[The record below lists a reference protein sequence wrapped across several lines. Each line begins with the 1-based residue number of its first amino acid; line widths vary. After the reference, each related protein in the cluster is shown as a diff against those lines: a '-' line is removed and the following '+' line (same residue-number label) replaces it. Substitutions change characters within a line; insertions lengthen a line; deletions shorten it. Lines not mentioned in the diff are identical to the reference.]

1 MLLVLLIPPP
11 PPLMA
16 MGSDDEESD
25 PMNISASRLASALH
39 ASSNPSPLPAV
50 CGDWSMVSN
59 AAPDDPPPFTRSPA
73 RPLTAWLSA
82 AVPKAPAGR
91 DDPTGGPTGWNPTM
105 GFPECV
111 RPEESRAPPL
121 LVRSWWTAPLWPV
134 ASAWVMLDAFAWVM
148 LDSMELD
155 LWESF
160 KCGGI
165 GLIGKPPP
173 PSSEYPRAEDDR
185 PTAFVGATGTGTSAT
200 GPLPCVHLSPSA
212 CRHRSRMQRISTSST
227 GADAGAR
234 LWRFAPPAFCSR
246 ILATKAARVHL
257 PTVGLVGAAVIMQL
271 AGSSSH
277 LSRPRLPLS
286 GSDDTSSAC
295 VAMNLSFPPMTFFPG
310 TCGSATLSSSL
321 GLLSIASNPPR
332 ASRSHALSPGMG
344 PR

>member
-1 MLLVLLIPPP
+1 
-11 PPLMA
+11 
-16 MGSDDEESD
+16 
-25 PMNISASRLASALH
+25 MNISASRLASALH

-59 AAPDDPPPFTRSPA
+59 APPDDPCPFTRSPA
-73 RPLTAWLSA
+73 RPLIAWLSA
-82 AVPKAPAGR
+82 VVPKAPAGR
-91 DDPTGGPTGWNPTM
+91 DDPTGGTGWNPTM

-111 RPEESRAPPL
+111 TEESRPPPL
-121 LVRSWWTAPLWPV
+121 LVRSWWTAPRSSV
-134 ASAWVMLDAFAWVM
+134 ASTPVM
-148 LDSMELD
+148 LDSTELD
-155 LWESF
+155 LWGGYPWESF
-160 KCGGI
+160 TCGGI

-185 PTAFVGATGTGTSAT
+185 PTAFVGATGVGTSAT
-200 GPLPCVHLSPSA
+200 GPLPCAHLSPRA

-234 LWRFAPPAFCSR
+234 LWRFAPPAACSR
-246 ILATKAARVHL
+246 SLATRAARVHL

-277 LSRPRLPLS
+277 LSRPSFPLS

-295 VAMNLSFPPMTFFPG
+295 VAMNLSFPPTTFFPG